1 MEAGVAAGGGSDTID
16 GTIPGSVEG
25 PVRIEETAA
34 TPEAPPKSTEENA
47 TTAGEDQFPVFGD
60 DEENASEQLLK
71 IKIEEDGKLKKYKK
85 TLRLSTE
92 AVVSSMELS
101 IFPLFTHCTYSI

>member
-1 MEAGVAAGGGSDTID
+1 MEAGVAAGSGSDTID
-16 GTIPGSVEG
+16 GTIPGGVEG

-34 TPEAPPKSTEENA
+34 TPEAPPKSTEEENA
-47 TTAGEDQFPVFGD
+47 TAAGEDQFPVFGD

-71 IKIEEDGKLKKYKK
+71 IKIEEDGRVKKYKK

-92 AVVSSMELS
+92 AVVSGTDNVER
-101 IFPLFTHCTYSI
+101 I

>member
-1 MEAGVAAGGGSDTID
+1 MAAGNGSDTID

-34 TPEAPPKSTEENA
+34 TPEAPPKSTEEENA

-92 AVVSSMELS
+92 AVVSGTENLN
-101 IFPLFTHCTYSI
+101 